1 MAFTN
6 LETREIH
13 CKVLF
18 LGPKGS
24 GKTTN
29 FQDIYKQT
37 TLKHDQHKLTIEP
50 EESPFFEFLPIS
62 LGYLRDFHVKLHLY
76 TVSLSPL
83 YTSVF
88 PVLLKGVDGLVFVF
102 DGSLEA
108 MMDNRNELQ
117 EAKDLLARHGHNF
130 ATLAKVIQFNKR
142 DHEAS
147 LPIEILRREL
157 NSAGLADVEA
167 VAKRSIGT
175 METIQAIGKQILDQL
190 ARETEGS

>member
-6 LETREIH
+6 FETREIH
-13 CKVLF
+13 CKVLY

-24 GKTTN
+24 GKTAN

-37 TLKHDQHKLTIEP
+37 ALKHDQHRLKIEP
-50 EESPFFEFLPIS
+50 EQSPFFEFLPIS
-62 LGYLRDFHVKLHLY
+62 LGYLRDFHLKLHLY

-83 YTSVF
+83 YSSVF

-102 DGSLEA
+102 DSSLEA
-108 MMDNRNELQ
+108 IMNNRGAIQ
-117 EAKDLLARHGHNF
+117 EAKDLLARHGYNF

-157 NSAGLADVEA
+157 NPVGITEVEA
-167 VAKRSIGT
+167 SAVRSIGT
-175 METIQAIGKQILDQL
+175 METVQAVAKQILDQL
-190 ARETEGS
+190 GKESERS